1 MFNKE
6 KKEDKLILKQIEKER
21 IRYHKKM
28 IEQEKIN
35 CQKDKIAPNGSFI
48 SLQHVNK
55 IYDNHIQ
62 AVYDF
67 NLEIKE
73 KEFIVFVGPSG
84 CGKSTTLRMI
94 AGLEVITAG
103 DLYINGI
110 YSNAV
115 PAKERNIAM
124 VFQNYAL
131 YPHLTIYENM
141 AFSLRVKHLPNDEID
156 RRIKNAADILQIN
169 EYLSR
174 KPNALSGGQCQRVA
188 LGRAIVRDSKLFL
201 MDEPLSNLDAKLR
214 VAMRSEIIKLH
225 NRLDATTIYVTHDQT
240 EAMTMA
246 TRIVVMNK
254 GYIQQI
260 GTPQEIYNKPANT
273 FVASFIGSPS
283 MNLLDVKFD
292 EKNIVFEKFKFKVNK
307 AQKELI
313 INFYQNG
320 LSKAKADL
328 QELEANSVEK
338 NELIASLD
346 ELNKKQNLSAKE
358 EKNINQE
365 IERIANEINILNK
378 ANQKR
383 KELINIIDEYQKFI
397 DNKCA
402 DLIFGIRPDDIIES
416 DQINEKINPSKAIKL
431 TVNVAE
437 LLGNMYYLYC
447 DFNGKEIIISTNAER
462 LISANDK
469 VDVVFN
475 LNKVHLFD
483 KVTQKLII

>member
-1 MFNKE
+1 MWGEIMAK
-6 KKEDKLILKQIEKER
+6 R
-21 IRYHKKM
+21 KM
-28 IEQEKIN
+28 N
-35 CQKDKIAPNGSFI
+35 AT
-48 SLQHVNK
+48 
-55 IYDNHIQ
+55 IYDVAELANVSL
-62 AVYDF
+62 A
-67 NLEIKE
+67 
-73 KEFIVFVGPSG
+73 
-84 CGKSTTLRMI
+84 
-94 AGLEVITAG
+94 TASRV
-103 DLYINGI
+103 INGI
-110 YSNAV
+110 DKVSEDTKQRVLEAIAELNYKPNTIAKSLASRKTTDVAIIVPEINYSYVAHTV
-115 PAKERNIAM
+115 AGLMDSAKKYGYDCLIFTTKGSKKDISETFEK
-124 VFQNYAL
+124 VL
-131 YPHLTIYENM
+131 
-141 AFSLRVKHLPNDEID
+141 SLRVNGVIIFNDHLGESELKELLNFDVPVVCLATSIKDVSCVTFHYKDQVRTIVEECLNIKHKDVYFLSVEGHGMIEE
-156 RRIKNAADILQIN
+156 RILKAV
-169 EYLSR
+169 
-174 KPNALSGGQCQRVA
+174 K
-188 LGRAIVRDSKLFL
+188 
-201 MDEPLSNLDAKLR
+201 
-214 VAMRSEIIKLH
+214 
-225 NRLDATTIYVTHDQT
+225 
-240 EAMTMA
+240 EAYM
-246 TRIVVMNK
+246 
-254 GYIQQI
+254 
-260 GTPQEIYNKPANT
+260 
-273 FVASFIGSPS
+273 
-283 MNLLDVKFD
+283 
-292 EKNIVFEKFKFKVNK
+292 EKNIVFEKFKVKVNK